1 MATVIISHLSLGYVM
16 GKFSLGDRVVYV
28 GWIDSLQKE
37 GVGGTV
43 IAIQR
48 MPNASGVF
56 GAPDFY
62 LRVILDTAE
71 VVEDR
76 ASIFV
81 TESDF
86 HSGSYIPF

>member
-1 MATVIISHLSLGYVM
+1 MS
-16 GKFSLGDRVVYV
+16 KFSLGDRVAYI
-28 GWIDSLQKE
+28 GWSDSLQKD

-71 VVEDR
+71 VIEDR

-81 TESDF
+81 PEADF
-86 HSGSYIPF
+86 LSGSYIPF